1 MKRNKF
7 KAMVIL
13 MTAFLLASTSCV
25 KKKQQLPK
33 FEEKQEVT
41 QPEISPLDSVIR
53 HDFKSANEMAFSLF
67 KQADK
72 QKRNENFMI
81 SPFSLANAL
90 VMLANGADG
99 NTLKQITNVLGAKDM
114 SVDKI
119 CKMYRDLDVYLKS
132 IDKETSFANASSIW
146 IDDKFQ
152 VKADFLKRNEEILN
166 AEVYNRPLATEKTMN
181 DINSW
186 CDKQTKGHIKDMFHN
201 IPSPDSR
208 MLLMNALYFNGK
220 WSSPFFKGDTKEKF
234 FKNHDGS
241 KSKVNMMYTFLG
253 MKACVC
259 DKYDIAE
266 FSYGKGNFSMVVILP
281 HKGQNIDAC
290 LKNLSSKQVNKI
302 DSNSDIYLV
311 DVYMPRME
319 LNCEFDFNSPL
330 MALGMTDAFSIK
342 NANLSKI
349 SNGLYVSDVKQKTFI
364 KVDEEGTE
372 ATAITGEV
380 IKAKDADE
388 PKPKVLEFHMDR
400 PFVYLIR
407 ETITGTILFMGKVMK
422 L

>member
-1 MKRNKF
+1 MPLV
-7 KAMVIL
+7 MS
-13 MTAFLLASTSCV
+13 AFLLALTSCV

-33 FEEKQEVT
+33 AEVKQEIK

-67 KQADK
+67 KQVDK

-81 SPFSLANAL
+81 SPLCLANAL
-90 VMLANGADG
+90 AMLANGADG
-99 NTLKQITNVLGAKDM
+99 NTLKQITDVLGAKDM
-114 SVDKI
+114 SIDKI
-119 CKMYRDLDVYLKS
+119 CKKYRDLDVYLKS
-132 IDKETSFANASSIW
+132 IDTETSFANASSIW
-146 IDDKFQ
+146 IDDKFK
-152 VKADFLKRNEEILN
+152 VKADFLKKNKEIFN

-186 CDKQTKGHIKDMFHN
+186 CNRQTNGHIKDVLNN

-220 WSSPFFKGDTKEKF
+220 WSDPFSKENTKEEF
-234 FKNHDGS
+234 FRNYDGS
-241 KSKVNMMYTFLG
+241 KSKVNMMYKFEF
-253 MKACVC
+253 MRASVC
-259 DKYDIAE
+259 DKFDIVE
-266 FSYGKGNFSMVVILP
+266 FPYGKRDFSMVVILP
-281 HKGQNIDAC
+281 HKGQNIDIC

-302 DSNSDIYLV
+302 DSNSDFYYV
-311 DVYMPRME
+311 SVHMPQLE
-319 LNCEFDFNSPL
+319 LKDETDFNRTL
-330 MALGMTDAFSIK
+330 MALGMTDAFSVK

-349 SNGLYVSDVKQKTFI
+349 SDDLYVSAIKQKTSI
-364 KVDEEGTE
+364 KVNEEGTE
-372 ATAITGEV
+372 ATAVTHEI

-388 PKPKVLEFHMDR
+388 PKPKVLEFYMDR

-407 ETITGTILFMGKVMK
+407 EKITGTILFMGKVRK